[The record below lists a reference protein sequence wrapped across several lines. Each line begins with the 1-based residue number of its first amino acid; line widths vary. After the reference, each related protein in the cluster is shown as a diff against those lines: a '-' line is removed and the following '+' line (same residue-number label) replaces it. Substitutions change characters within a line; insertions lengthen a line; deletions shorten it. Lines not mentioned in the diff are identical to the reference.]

1 MTGWAPT
8 TAAGGPAT
16 ASTTPLALLA
26 IGATLLCGLLAIA
39 GVRTYAAGRAQRQ
52 AVVDRLADER
62 ALPTG
67 GRRRRFPSVDRTLR
81 ATRFGRRL
89 ELRLAAT
96 GLDVTPGEFFVA
108 MLAAVAVLWLVAQ
121 ATLAPFFGPI
131 AALVAVWAAFA
142 FLNWQRQKRIERF
155 INQLPELSRILANA
169 TQAGLALRTA
179 LGMAAE
185 ELEAP
190 AGEELAKVSD
200 KLAVGH
206 SIDEAL
212 GELAER
218 LPSRELVVLVTTLV
232 LSNRAGGTVVGSLRN
247 LTTTLEERKET
258 RREVRTQLSQV
269 VVTAYVVPLLGIG
282 TLLLMN
288 RIAPGAID
296 RMTSSFLGQLAV
308 VVAFALYG
316 LGFFFIRRLSK
327 IDV

>member
-1 MTGWAPT
+1 MTGWALT
-8 TAAGGPAT
+8 TAAGGSTT
-16 ASTTPLALLA
+16 ASLTPLVQLT
-26 IGATLLCGLLAIA
+26 IGATLLCAVLAVV
-39 GVRTYAAGRAQRQ
+39 GVRSYAAGRAQRQ
-52 AVVDRLADER
+52 AVVDRLADEHG
-62 ALPTG
+62 LPATG
-67 GRRRRFPSVDRTLR
+67 KRRRFPSVDRALR
-81 ATRFGRRL
+81 GTRFGRRL

-96 GLDVTPGEFFVA
+96 GLDVTPGEFFVG
-108 MLAAVAVLWLVAQ
+108 MLVAVVALWLLAHAV
-121 ATLAPFFGPI
+121 LAPFFGPI

-142 FLNWQRQKRIERF
+142 FLNWQRQKRIEKF

-190 AGEELAKVSD
+190 AGEELAKVAA

-269 VVTAYVVPLLGIG
+269 TVTAYVVPLLGVG

-308 VVAFALYG
+308 VVAFVLYG

>member
-1 MTGWAPT
+1 MTG
-8 TAAGGPAT
+8 GND
-16 ASTTPLALLA
+16 LALLA

-39 GVRTYAAGRAQRQ
+39 GARTYAAGRAQRQ
-52 AVVDRLADER
+52 AIVDRLADER
-62 ALPTG
+62 GLPVTG
-67 GRRRRFPSVDRTLR
+67 RRRFPPVDRALR
-81 ATRFGRRL
+81 GTRFGRRL
-89 ELRLAAT
+89 ELRLTAT
-96 GLDVTPGEFFVA
+96 GLDVTPGEFVVYLLGTV
-108 MLAAVAVLWLVAQ
+108 LALWLVAQ

-131 AALVAVWAAFA
+131 AALVAIWAAFA
-142 FLNWQRQKRIERF
+142 FLNWQRQKRIEKF

-200 KLAVGH
+200 KLSVGH

-232 LSNRAGGTVVGSLRN
+232 LANRAGGTVVGSLRN
-247 LTTTLEERKET
+247 LTKTLEERKET

-316 LGFFFIRRLSK
+316 LGFFLIRRLSK

>member
-1 MTGWAPT
+1 M
-8 TAAGGPAT
+8 GGPALLT
-16 ASTTPLALLA
+16 LGVALLA
-26 IGATLLCGLLAIA
+26 AVLAVI
-39 GVRTYAAGRAQRQ
+39 GVRTYAAGRERRQ
-52 AVVDRLADER
+52 AFVDRLADD
-62 ALPTG
+62 G
-67 GRRRRFPSVDRTLR
+67 HGRPRDGTRRRFPSLDRRLR
-81 ATRFGRRL
+81 ATRAGRRL

-96 GLDVTPGEFFVA
+96 GLAVTPGEFLVG
-108 MLAAVAVLWLVAQ
+108 MLAAVTGLWLVAHV
-121 ATLAPFFGPI
+121 TLAPFFGPL
-131 AALVAVWAAFA
+131 AAAVAVWSAFA
-142 FLNWQRQKRIERF
+142 FLNWQRQKRIEKF

-206 SIDEAL
+206 SIDDAL

-232 LSNRAGGTVVGSLRN
+232 LSNRAGGAVVGSLRN
-247 LTTTLEERKET
+247 LTKTLEERKET

-288 RIAPGAID
+288 KIAPGAID
-296 RMTSSFLGQLAV
+296 RMTSTFLGQAAV
-308 VVAFALYG
+308 VAAFALYA
-316 LGFFFIRRLSK
+316 LGFFLIRRFSK

>member
-1 MTGWAPT
+1 MTGDR
-8 TAAGGPAT
+8 
-16 ASTTPLALLA
+16 LALLTL
-26 IGATLLCGLLAIA
+26 GATLLCGALAVA
-39 GVRTYAAGRAQRQ
+39 GVHVYAAGRAQRQ
-52 AVVDRLADER
+52 AVVDRLAD
-62 ALPTG
+62 ADGLPG
-67 GRRRRFPSVDRTLR
+67 PGRRRRFPSVDRALHG
-81 ATRFGRRL
+81 TRLGRGL
-89 ELRLAAT
+89 ALRLAAT
-96 GLDVTPGEFFVA
+96 GLAVTPGEFLVA
-108 MLAAVAVLWLVAQ
+108 MAAAVIGLWLLAHALLAA
-121 ATLAPFFGPI
+121 FFGPI

-142 FLNWQRQKRIERF
+142 FLNWQRQKRIEKF

-185 ELEAP
+185 ELESP
-190 AGEELAKVSD
+190 AGEELTKVSD

-206 SIDEAL
+206 SVDEAL

-232 LSNRAGGTVVGSLRN
+232 LANRAGGTVVGSLRN
-247 LTTTLEERKET
+247 LTKTLEERKET

-296 RMTSSFLGQLAV
+296 RMTSTFVGQLAV
-308 VVAFALYG
+308 VAAFVLYG
-316 LGFFFIRRLSK
+316 LGFFLIRRLSK

>member
-1 MTGWAPT
+1 MTG
-8 TAAGGPAT
+8 GNH
-16 ASTTPLALLA
+16 LALLA
-26 IGATLLCGLLAIA
+26 IGATLLCGVLAIA

-52 AVVDRLADER
+52 AVVDRLDDER
-62 ALPTG
+62 RRPAD
-67 GRRRRFPSVDRTLR
+67 GRQRRFPSVDRTLR

-96 GLDVTPGEFFVA
+96 GLDVTPGEFFVY
-108 MLAAVAVLWLVAQ
+108 MLGAILALWLIAQ

-142 FLNWQRQKRIERF
+142 FLNWQRQKRIEKF

-185 ELEAP
+185 ELDAP
-190 AGEELAKVSD
+190 AGEELGKVSD

-206 SIDEAL
+206 SVDEAL

-247 LTTTLEERKET
+247 LTKTLEERKET

-308 VVAFALYG
+308 VVAFVLYG

>member
-1 MTGWAPT
+1 MTGWALT
-8 TAAGGPAT
+8 TAAGGPT
-16 ASTTPLALLA
+16 AAPVSPLVQLT
-26 IGATLLCGLLAIA
+26 IGATLLGAVFAVA
-39 GVRTYAAGRAQRQ
+39 GVRTFAAGRAQRQ
-52 AVVDRLADER
+52 AVVDRLADEHG
-62 ALPTG
+62 LPESGT
-67 GRRRRFPSVDRTLR
+67 RRRFPSVDRALR
-81 ATRFGRRL
+81 GTRLGRRL

-96 GLDVTPGEFFVA
+96 GLDVTPGEFFVG
-108 MLAAVAVLWLVAQ
+108 MLVAVVALWLVAH
-121 ATLAPFFGPI
+121 AVLAPFFGPI

-142 FLNWQRQKRIERF
+142 FLTWQRQKRIEKF

-190 AGEELAKVSD
+190 AGEELAKVAA

-269 VVTAYVVPLLGIG
+269 TVTAYVVPLLGVG

-308 VVAFALYG
+308 VVAFVLYG

>member
-1 MTGWAPT
+1 MTG
-8 TAAGGPAT
+8 GND
-16 ASTTPLALLA
+16 LALLA

-39 GVRTYAAGRAQRQ
+39 GARTYAAGRAQRQ
-52 AVVDRLADER
+52 AIVDRLADER
-62 ALPTG
+62 GLPVSG
-67 GRRRRFPSVDRTLR
+67 RRRFPSVDRALR
-81 ATRFGRRL
+81 GTHFGRRL
-89 ELRLAAT
+89 ELRLTAT
-96 GLDVTPGEFFVA
+96 GLDVTPGEFVVY
-108 MLAAVAVLWLVAQ
+108 MLGTVLALWLVAQ

-232 LSNRAGGTVVGSLRN
+232 LANRAGGTVVGSLRN
-247 LTTTLEERKET
+247 LTKTLEERKET

>member
-1 MTGWAPT
+1 MTG
-8 TAAGGPAT
+8 G
-16 ASTTPLALLA
+16 SHLALLTV
-26 IGATLLCGLLAIA
+26 GATLLCGVLAIA

-62 ALPTG
+62 GLPVT

-89 ELRLAAT
+89 ALRLTAT
-96 GLDVTPGEFFVA
+96 GLDVTPGEFFVG
-108 MLAAVAVLWLVAQ
+108 MLGAVLALWLIAQ

-142 FLNWQRQKRIERF
+142 FLNWQRQKRIEKF

-190 AGEELAKVSD
+190 AGEELAMVSD

-206 SIDEAL
+206 SIDDAL

-247 LTTTLEERKET
+247 LTKTLEERKET

-308 VVAFALYG
+308 VAAFVLYG
-316 LGFFFIRRLSK
+316 LGFFLIRRLSK

>member
-1 MTGWAPT
+1 MNH
-8 TAAGGPAT
+8 
-16 ASTTPLALLA
+16 LALLPV
-26 IGATLLCGLLAIA
+26 GATLLCGVLAIA

-62 ALPTG
+62 GLPVT

-89 ELRLAAT
+89 ALRLTAT

-108 MLAAVAVLWLVAQ
+108 MIGAVLALWLIAQ

-142 FLNWQRQKRIERF
+142 FLNWQRQKRIEKF

-190 AGEELAKVSD
+190 AGEELAKVSA

-206 SIDEAL
+206 SIDDAL

-247 LTTTLEERKET
+247 LTKTLEERKET

-296 RMTSSFLGQLAV
+296 RMTSSFVGQLAV
-308 VVAFALYG
+308 VAAFVLYG

>member
-1 MTGWAPT
+1 MTRALDP
-8 TAAGGPAT
+8 
-16 ASTTPLALLA
+16 ALLTA
-26 IGATLLCGLLAIA
+26 GAALLSCVLAVAGLQLHAS
-39 GVRTYAAGRAQRQ
+39 GRDRRR
-52 AVVDRLADER
+52 AVVDRLADDR
-62 ALPTG
+62 RLPVTG
-67 GRRRRFPSVDRTLR
+67 RGRRFAALDRAVR
-81 ATRFGRRL
+81 ATRYGRRL
-89 ELRLAAT
+89 EKRLAAT
-96 GLDVTPGEFFVA
+96 GLDVTPGEFTAYLAGAVVA
-108 MLAAVAVLWLVAQ
+108 LWLVAH
-121 ATLAPFFGPI
+121 AVLAAFFGPI
-131 AALVAVWAAFA
+131 AALTAVWAAFA
-142 FLNWQRQKRIERF
+142 FLDWQRRKRTERF

-190 AGEELAKVSD
+190 AGQELAKVSD

-206 SIDEAL
+206 SVEEAL
-212 GELAER
+212 DELAER

-232 LSNRAGGTVVGSLRN
+232 LANRAGGTVVGSLRN
-247 LTTTLEERKET
+247 LTRTLEERKET

-269 VVTAYVVPLLGIG
+269 TVTAYVVPLLGIG

-308 VVAFALYG
+308 VAAFVLYG
-316 LGFFFIRRLSK
+316 LGFFLIRRLSK

>member
-1 MTGWAPT
+1 MTGWALT
-8 TAAGGPAT
+8 TAAGGPTT
-16 ASTTPLALLA
+16 ASTTPLVQLTV
-26 IGATLLCGLLAIA
+26 GATLLCAVLAVV
-39 GVRTYAAGRAQRQ
+39 GVRSYAAGRAQRQ
-52 AVVDRLADER
+52 AVVDRLADEHG
-62 ALPTG
+62 LPATG
-67 GRRRRFPSVDRTLR
+67 KRRRFPSVDRALR
-81 ATRFGRRL
+81 GTRFGRRL

-96 GLDVTPGEFFVA
+96 GLDVTPGEFFVG
-108 MLAAVAVLWLVAQ
+108 MLVAVVALWLVAH
-121 ATLAPFFGPI
+121 AVLAPFFGPI

-142 FLNWQRQKRIERF
+142 FLNWQRQKRIEKF

-190 AGEELAKVSD
+190 AGEELAKVAA

-269 VVTAYVVPLLGIG
+269 TVTAYVVPLLGVG

-308 VVAFALYG
+308 VVAFVLYG

>member
-1 MTGWAPT
+1 MTGWALT
-8 TAAGGPAT
+8 TAAGGPTTAT
-16 ASTTPLALLA
+16 GNALPLLA
-26 IGATLLCGLLAIA
+26 IGATLLCGVLAVI

-62 ALPTG
+62 GLPPTG
-67 GRRRRFPSVDRTLR
+67 RGRRFPSVDRTLR
-81 ATRFGRRL
+81 GTRFGRRL

-96 GLDVTPGEFFVA
+96 GLDVTPGEFFVY
-108 MLAAVAVLWLVAQ
+108 MLGTVLALWLIAQ

-131 AALVAVWAAFA
+131 AALVTIWAAFA
-142 FLNWQRQKRIERF
+142 FLNWQRQKRIEKF

-232 LSNRAGGTVVGSLRN
+232 LANRAGGTVVGSLRN
-247 LTTTLEERKET
+247 LTKTLEERKET

-308 VVAFALYG
+308 VVAFVLYG
-316 LGFFFIRRLSK
+316 LGFFFIRRLAK

>member
-1 MTGWAPT
+1 MTG
-8 TAAGGPAT
+8 GNAT
-16 ASTTPLALLA
+16 LPVLALTATVLSGALA
-26 IGATLLCGLLAIA
+26 VA
-39 GVRTYAAGRAQRQ
+39 GVRAYAAGRAQRQ
-52 AVVDRLADER
+52 AIAERLDDDRG
-62 ALPTG
+62 LPAA

-89 ELRLAAT
+89 ALRLAAT
-96 GLDVTPGEFFVA
+96 GLDTTPGEFFVG
-108 MLAAVAVLWLVAQ
+108 MVAAVVVLWVAAQ
-121 ATLAPFFGPI
+121 AVLAPFFGPI
-131 AALVAVWAAFA
+131 AAVIAVWAAFA
-142 FLNWQRQKRIERF
+142 FLNWQRQKRIEKF

-179 LGMAAE
+179 LAMAAE

-206 SIDEAL
+206 SVDDAL

-232 LSNRAGGTVVGSLRN
+232 LANRAGGTVVGSLRN
-247 LTTTLEERKET
+247 LTKTLEERKET

-269 VVTAYVVPLLGIG
+269 TVTAYVVPLLGVG

-308 VVAFALYG
+308 VAAFVLYA
-316 LGFFFIRRLSK
+316 LGFFLIRRLSK

>member
-1 MTGWAPT
+1 MTGLNDP
-8 TAAGGPAT
+8 
-16 ASTTPLALLA
+16 ALLTV
-26 IGATLLCGLLAIA
+26 GATLLCVVLAIA

-62 ALPTG
+62 RLPQT
-67 GRRRRFPSVDRTLR
+67 GRRRRFPSVDRVLR
-81 ATRFGRRL
+81 DTRFGRRL
-89 ELRLAAT
+89 ALRLAAT
-96 GLDVTPGEFFVA
+96 GLDITPGEFFVA
-108 MLAAVAVLWLVAQ
+108 MLGTVVALWLIAQ
-121 ATLAPFFGPI
+121 ATLAAFFGPI
-131 AALVAVWAAFA
+131 AALTAVWAAFA
-142 FLNWQRQKRIERF
+142 FLNWQRQKRIEKF

-190 AGEELAKVSD
+190 AGEELAKVSA

-212 GELAER
+212 GELTER

-232 LSNRAGGTVVGSLRN
+232 LSHRAGGTVVGSLRN

-296 RMTSSFLGQLAV
+296 RMTSSFLGQFAV
-308 VVAFALYG
+308 IAAFALYA
-316 LGFFFIRRLSK
+316 LGFFFIRRFSK
-327 IDV
+327 IDI

>member
-1 MTGWAPT
+1 MTGWALT
-8 TAAGGPAT
+8 TAAGGPSA
-16 ASTTPLALLA
+16 ASLSPLVQLT
-26 IGATLLCGLLAIA
+26 IGATLLCALLAVA
-39 GVRTYAAGRAQRQ
+39 GVRTFAAGRAQRQ
-52 AVVDRLADER
+52 AVVDRLAD
-62 ALPTG
+62 AHGLPETG
-67 GRRRRFPSVDRTLR
+67 KRRRFPSVDRALR
-81 ATRFGRRL
+81 GTRFGRRL

-96 GLDVTPGEFFVA
+96 GLDVTPGEFFVG
-108 MLAAVAVLWLVAQ
+108 MLVAVVALWLVAH
-121 ATLAPFFGPI
+121 AVLAPFFGPI

-142 FLNWQRQKRIERF
+142 FLNWQRQKRIEKF

-190 AGEELAKVSD
+190 AGEELAKVAA

-269 VVTAYVVPLLGIG
+269 TVTAYVVPLLGVG

-308 VVAFALYG
+308 VVAFVLYG

>member
-8 TAAGGPAT
+8 TAAGGLTAAT
-16 ASTTPLALLA
+16 TNPLALLA

-62 ALPTG
+62 ALPSS

-89 ELRLAAT
+89 ALRLAAT
-96 GLDVTPGEFFVA
+96 GLDTTPGEFFVG
-108 MLAAVAVLWLVAQ
+108 MLAAVAVLWVVAQ

-206 SIDEAL
+206 SVDEAL

>member
-1 MTGWAPT
+1 MTG
-8 TAAGGPAT
+8 G
-16 ASTTPLALLA
+16 STLALLA
-26 IGATLLCGLLAIA
+26 LGATVLCGALAVA
-39 GVRTYAAGRAQRQ
+39 GVRTYASGRAQRQ
-52 AVVDRLADER
+52 AIVDRLDDAR
-62 ALPTG
+62 GLPVV

-81 ATRFGRRL
+81 GTRFGRGL

-96 GLDVTPGEFFVA
+96 GLDLTPGEFFVY
-108 MLAAVAVLWLVAQ
+108 MVATVIGLWVAAQ
-121 ATLAPFFGPI
+121 AVLAPFFGPI
-131 AALVAVWAAFA
+131 AAVIAVWAAFA

-179 LGMAAE
+179 LAMAAE

-206 SIDEAL
+206 SIDDAL
-212 GELAER
+212 GELAAR
-218 LPSRELVVLVTTLV
+218 LPSRELVVLVSTLV
-232 LSNRAGGTVVGSLRN
+232 LANRAGGTVVGSLRN
-247 LTTTLEERKET
+247 LTKTLEERKET

-269 VVTAYVVPLLGIG
+269 LVTAYVVPLLGIG

-308 VVAFALYG
+308 VVAFALYA
-316 LGFFFIRRLSK
+316 LGFFLIRRLSK

>member
-1 MTGWAPT
+1 MTG
-8 TAAGGPAT
+8 G
-16 ASTTPLALLA
+16 STLALLA
-26 IGATLLCGLLAIA
+26 LGATVLCGAFAVA
-39 GVRTYAAGRAQRQ
+39 GVRSYAAGRAQRQ
-52 AVVDRLADER
+52 ALVDRLDDASG
-62 ALPTG
+62 LPVV

-81 ATRFGRRL
+81 TTRFGHRL
-89 ELRLAAT
+89 ALRLAAT
-96 GLDVTPGEFFVA
+96 GLDLTPGEFFVY
-108 MLAAVAVLWLVAQ
+108 MVAAVIGLWVAAQ
-121 ATLAPFFGPI
+121 AVLAPFFGPI
-131 AALVAVWAAFA
+131 AAVIAIWAAFA
-142 FLNWQRQKRIERF
+142 FLNWQRQKRIEKF

-179 LGMAAE
+179 LAMAAE

-206 SIDEAL
+206 SVDDAL

-232 LSNRAGGTVVGSLRN
+232 LANRAGGTVIGSLRN
-247 LTTTLEERKET
+247 LTKTLEERKET

-308 VVAFALYG
+308 VVAFVLYG
-316 LGFFFIRRLSK
+316 FGFFLIRRLSK

>member
-1 MTGWAPT
+1 MTG
-8 TAAGGPAT
+8 GNH
-16 ASTTPLALLA
+16 LALLA
-26 IGATLLCGLLAIA
+26 IGATLLCGVLAIA

-52 AVVDRLADER
+52 AVVDRLDDER
-62 ALPTG
+62 RRPAD
-67 GRRRRFPSVDRTLR
+67 GRQRRFPSVDRALR

-96 GLDVTPGEFFVA
+96 GLDVTPGEFFVY
-108 MLAAVAVLWLVAQ
+108 MLGAVLALWLIAQ

-142 FLNWQRQKRIERF
+142 FLNWQRQKRIEKF

-185 ELEAP
+185 ELDAP
-190 AGEELAKVSD
+190 AGEELGKVSD

-206 SIDEAL
+206 SVDEAL

-247 LTTTLEERKET
+247 LTKTLEERKET

-269 VVTAYVVPLLGIG
+269 VVTAYVVPPLGIG

-308 VVAFALYG
+308 VVAFVLYG

>member
-1 MTGWAPT
+1 MTG
-8 TAAGGPAT
+8 G
-16 ASTTPLALLA
+16 STLALLA
-26 IGATLLCGLLAIA
+26 LGATVLCGALAVA
-39 GVRTYAAGRAQRQ
+39 GVRTYASGRAQRQ
-52 AVVDRLADER
+52 AIVDRLDDAR
-62 ALPTG
+62 GLPVV
-67 GRRRRFPSVDRTLR
+67 GRRRRFPSIDRTLR
-81 ATRFGRRL
+81 GTRFGRGL

-96 GLDVTPGEFFVA
+96 GLDLTPGEFFVY
-108 MLAAVAVLWLVAQ
+108 MVATVIGLWVAAQ
-121 ATLAPFFGPI
+121 AVLAPFFGPI
-131 AALVAVWAAFA
+131 AAVIAVWAAFA

-179 LGMAAE
+179 LAMAAE

-206 SIDEAL
+206 SIDDAL
-212 GELAER
+212 GELAAR
-218 LPSRELVVLVTTLV
+218 LPSRELVVLVSTLV
-232 LSNRAGGTVVGSLRN
+232 LANRAGGTVVGSLRN
-247 LTTTLEERKET
+247 LTKTLEERKET

-269 VVTAYVVPLLGIG
+269 LVTAYVVPLLGIG

-308 VVAFALYG
+308 VVAFALYA
-316 LGFFFIRRLSK
+316 LGFFLIRRLSK